1 MREVSG
7 MPDIGAGACGIH
19 TDLSVLCHRAAKEG
33 ENNMACA
40 WAVRSKEK
48 NIILLSI

>member
-1 MREVSG
+1 MGRLTLVLVL
-7 MPDIGAGACGIH
+7 AAH
-19 TDLSVLCHRAAKEG
+19 TDPSVLRHRAAKEG
-33 ENNMACA
+33 ENNMACT